1 MSGAGWQALV
11 ARTTSC
17 SVSDVL
23 MKQGRRQFMLQR
35 LRQVGNKRVSG
46 PALTISRRPAG
57 SGAPDS
63 ALPNLKMLQAIA
75 EAPAGT
81 VLVFNSP
88 GTDAA
93 LWGGLLAATAVQ
105 RQLGGVVSDGPVR
118 DPDEIAELGC
128 PCFCTGAVPAG
139 QAGILELASI
149 GQPVECAGVT
159 VRTGDYVLGDASGVV
174 VIPAGME
181 EAVLREAISVED
193 RDRAAMAMLRE
204 GKGLLEVMQALGRA

>member
-1 MSGAGWQALV
+1 MSGEGWQALV
-11 ARTTSC
+11 AKTTSC

-23 MKQGRRQFMLQR
+23 MKQGRRQFMSQR
-35 LRQVGNKRVSG
+35 LRQVGSGRVFG

-57 SGAPDS
+57 SAGSSP
-63 ALPNLKMLQAIA
+63 ALPNMKMLQAIA

-81 VLVFNSP
+81 VLVFDAP
-88 GTDAA
+88 GAEAA

-105 RQLGGVVSDGPVR
+105 RRLGGVVADGPVR

-128 PCFCTGAVPAG
+128 ACFCTGAVPAG
-139 QAGILELASI
+139 QAGILELAAV
-149 GQPVECAGVT
+149 GEPLACAGVT

-181 EAVLREAISVED
+181 EAVLREAVTVED